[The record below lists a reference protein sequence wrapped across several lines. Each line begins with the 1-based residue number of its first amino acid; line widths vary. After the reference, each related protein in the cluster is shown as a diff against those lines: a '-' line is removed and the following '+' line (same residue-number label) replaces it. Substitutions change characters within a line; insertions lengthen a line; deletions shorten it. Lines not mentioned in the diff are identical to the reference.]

1 MVPFFIQ
8 ILAGKLH
15 EKANIMKKSETAH
28 VEKNWILRGGGRR

>member
-1 MVPFFIQ
+1 MESPFFMVPFFIQ

-28 VEKNWILRGGGRR
+28 VEKTGY